1 MEKDR
6 KFRALAIAAICVA
19 IVGVSVAYAA
29 LSASLTVNGT
39 ATVDT
44 TNSWNVKWTSVT
56 TKSKSAGV
64 SYATSGEPTIEGT
77 QNIKWAAT
85 FTAPGDTLVIEA
97 KLKND
102 GSINAQLE
110 HRENYLS
117 INGEGAADKFTYTV
131 KEGNTDIS
139 TKSGKV
145 LPGNSAEKTLTITV
159 KLTEDL
165 TNEELMALNNKAVS
179 FGLTLP
185 WIQGPEIIT
194 TGSEL

>member
-29 LSASLTVNGT
+29 LSASLTVNGS

-44 TNSWNVKWTSVT
+44 ANSWNVKWTSVT

-64 SYATSGEPTIEGT
+64 DYATSGEPTIEGT
-77 QNIKWAAT
+77 QNITWSAL

-102 GSINAQLE
+102 GSINAELE

-117 INGEGAADKFTYTV
+117 ISGDAADKFTYTV

-139 TKSGKV
+139 AKSGKV
-145 LPGNSAEKTLTITV
+145 LPGNSEEKTLTITV
-159 KLTEDL
+159 QLSSDL
-165 TNEELMALNNKAVS
+165 TNEELMALNNKAAT
-179 FGLTLP
+179 FDLTLP
-185 WIQGPEIIT
+185 WVQGPEIIT
-194 TGSEL
+194 TGSEF

>member
-44 TNSWNVKWTSVT
+44 ANSWNVKWTSAT

-77 QNIKWAAT
+77 QNITWSAL

-97 KLKND
+97 KLKNA
-102 GSINAQLE
+102 GSINAELE

-117 INGEGAADKFTYTV
+117 ISGDDASKFTYTV
-131 KEGNTDIS
+131 KEGSTDIS
-139 TKSGKV
+139 EKSGKV
-145 LPGNSAEKTLTITV
+145 LPGNSEEKTLTITV
-159 KLTEDL
+159 QLPSDL
-165 TNEELMALNNKAVS
+165 TNEELMALNNKAVT

-185 WIQGPEIIT
+185 WIQGPEIIV
-194 TGSEL
+194 TGTEF